1 MKLEQAAVKARGRIE
16 TGLNEVME
24 ALKCLA
30 IDVILLR
37 AEGAID
43 PDALDRMAVKVA
55 AAINDEA
62 AQGFFQAIEEL
73 GDLLTELT
81 NNDSASL
88 SREQGSDAPKLVK
101 ARAAQRFGPSG
112 PALATNPAGQP
123 LATRTDA

>member
-16 TGLNEVME
+16 SGLNEVME

-101 ARAAQRFGPSG
+101 ARAAQRFGPHG

>member
-16 TGLNEVME
+16 NGLNEVME
-24 ALKCLA
+24 ALKSLA

-37 AEGAID
+37 AEGAIE
-43 PDALDRMAVKVA
+43 PDALDRMAGKVA

-81 NNDSASL
+81 NDDSASL
-88 SREQGSDAPKLVK
+88 NREQGSDAPKLVK
-101 ARAAQRFGPSG
+101 ARTAQRFGPSG
-112 PALATNPAGQP
+112 PALATNQAGQP
-123 LATRTDA
+123 LATRTDV